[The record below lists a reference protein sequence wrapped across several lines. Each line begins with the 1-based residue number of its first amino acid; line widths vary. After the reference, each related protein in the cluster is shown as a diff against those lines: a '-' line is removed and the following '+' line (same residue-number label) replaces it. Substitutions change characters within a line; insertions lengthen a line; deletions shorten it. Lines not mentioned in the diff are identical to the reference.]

1 VSFDDLLSDLA
12 RTIAR
17 VPDSTAD
24 EAREAY
30 LRVCRQL
37 DENPAERQRIDDIA
51 DLLGAEETLYDQARA
66 AADRGDAAA
75 AIPLLRK
82 CAEAGTGEASWLLAQ
97 LLEETGDT
105 AEAVIW
111 YQHASDDGDD
121 RADAK
126 LAALRLLRSD
136 PLAGR
141 AGSPQEHL
149 PAAPDQAALPLYL
162 SRTSEMRTWADRAR
176 LTAAAGHADQ
186 SQAAGV
192 SGSDRGLLDWP
203 VLKAPHHGTA
213 HGEGLLDTGV
223 VPVVF
228 SCPDP
233 DGLASIEDVYRA
245 VSEARNGLAHGTSW
259 VSARSVVKLIK
270 MLRAEGPALAVECAL
285 PSLLVLWDDPG
296 GPSRTQAFKERA
308 LRWLSEDYSRP
319 CPVNLARLLYTE
331 GQTEARWAARE
342 PVVASVMLPPSEVPA
357 CSPGTTVAQ
366 ALELLVQ
373 SGTQALPVCEMTRVT
388 GIVTLADL
396 ARHISGH
403 QGVPSAT
410 ETIRALMR
418 PAAIVPPSTPLSA
431 IARAIADDGIIV
443 ISGSGDQP
451 DGYLTAESLL
461 TQAPPGAGA
470 RPASPGRSPLLIP
483 GTGAALLDRRPLT
496 TPKEAPTG
504 TWSSRR
510 YALDIAAR
518 RSRRQRAGPLGLG
531 GLQ

>member
-30 LRVCRQL
+30 LRACRQL

-82 CAEAGTGEASWLLAQ
+82 CAEVGTGEAAWLLAQ

-126 LAALRLLRSD
+126 LAALLLQSC

-141 AGSPQEHL
+141 AGSPQEHH
-149 PAAPDQAALPLYL
+149 PAALDQTASALYL
-162 SRTSEMRTWADRAR
+162 SHTSEMRTWVGRA
-176 LTAAAGHADQ
+176 LLPAAAGHADQ
-186 SQAAGV
+186 AQAADI
-192 SGSDRGLLDWP
+192 SGSDRGLLDWV

-228 SCPDP
+228 SCPDS
-233 DGLASIEDVYRA
+233 DHLASIDDVYRA
-245 VSEARNGLAHGTSW
+245 VSEARNGLAHHASW
-259 VSARSVVKLIK
+259 VSARSVMKLTK
-270 MLRAEGPALAVECAL
+270 TLRVGGPALAVEFAL

-296 GPSRTQAFKERA
+296 GPGRTRAVKEWA

-319 CPVNLARLLYTE
+319 CPVNLARLRLYTE

-366 ALELLVQ
+366 ALDLLVQ

-483 GTGAALLDRRPLT
+483 GTGAVLLDRRPLT
-496 TPKEAPTG
+496 TPKDRAV
-504 TWSSRR
+504 S
-510 YALDIAAR
+510 
-518 RSRRQRAGPLGLG
+518 RSRL
-531 GLQ
+531 

>member
-17 VPDSTAD
+17 VPDSTTA

-30 LRVCRQL
+30 LRACRQL
-37 DENPAERQRIDDIA
+37 DENPAERQRIHDIA
-51 DLLGAEETLYDQARA
+51 DLLEAEETLYVQARA

-82 CAEAGTGEASWLLAQ
+82 CAEAGTGEAAWLLAQ

-105 AEAVIW
+105 AEAMIW

-121 RADAK
+121 RADER
-126 LAALRLLRSD
+126 LTALRLLRSC
-136 PLAGR
+136 PLAHR
-141 AGSPQEHL
+141 AGSPREHQPAVPDQTASALLVSHTSELGTWSDRAPL
-149 PAAPDQAALPLYL
+149 PAATGYTDQA
-162 SRTSEMRTWADRAR
+162 
-176 LTAAAGHADQ
+176 
-186 SQAAGV
+186 QAADV
-192 SGSDRGLLDWP
+192 SGSYRGLLDWL

-213 HGEGLLDTGV
+213 PRVGLLDTGV

-228 SCPDP
+228 SCPDS
-233 DGLASIEDVYRA
+233 DHLASIADVYRA
-245 VSEARNGLAHGTSW
+245 ASEARNCLAHDTSW
-259 VSARSVVKLIK
+259 VKARLITKLIK
-270 MLRAEGPALAVECAL
+270 MLRAGEPALAAECIL

-296 GPSRTQAFKERA
+296 GPGKTRAAKEWA

-319 CPVNLARLLYTE
+319 CPENPARLRLYVE
-331 GQTEARWAARE
+331 GQTETRQAARE
-342 PVVASVMLPPSEVPA
+342 PVVANVMLPPSEVPA
-357 CSPGTTVAQ
+357 CSPDTTVAQ

-396 ARHISGH
+396 ARHISSH

-410 ETIRALMR
+410 ETVRALMR

-431 IARAIADDGIIV
+431 IAKAIADDGIIV
-443 ISGSGDQP
+443 VSGSGDQP

-461 TQAPPGAGA
+461 TQAPPGASA

-483 GTGAALLDRRPLT
+483 GTGAVLLDRRPLT
-496 TPKEAPTG
+496 AAAKKRT
-504 TWSSRR
+504 
-510 YALDIAAR
+510 AAR
-518 RSRRQRAGPLGLG
+518 SRP
-531 GLQ
+531 

>member
-1 VSFDDLLSDLA
+1 VTFDDLLRDLA
-12 RTIAR
+12 RTLAR
-17 VPDSTAD
+17 GLDSTAA

-30 LRVCRQL
+30 LRACRRL
-37 DENPAERQRIDDIA
+37 DENPAEQQRIDDIA
-51 DLLGAEETLYDQARA
+51 DLLEAEETLYAQARA
-66 AADRGDAAA
+66 AADRGDTAT

-82 CAEAGTGEASWLLAQ
+82 CAEAGTGEAAWLLAQ

-126 LAALRLLRSD
+126 LAALRLLRSG

-149 PAAPDQAALPLYL
+149 PAAPDQTALPLYL
-162 SRTSEMRTWADRAR
+162 SRTSEMRTWAGRA
-176 LTAAAGHADQ
+176 LLPAAAGHADQ
-186 SQAAGV
+186 AQAVGV
-192 SGSDRGLLDWP
+192 PGSDRGLLDWV

-245 VSEARNGLAHGTSW
+245 VSQARNGLAHGTSW

-270 MLRAEGPALAVECAL
+270 MLRAGGPALAVECAL

-296 GPSRTQAFKERA
+296 GPGRTRAVKEWA

-319 CPVNLARLLYTE
+319 CPANLARLRLYTE
-331 GQTEARWAARE
+331 GRTEARWAARE

-483 GTGAALLDRRPLT
+483 GTGAVLLDRRPLA
-496 TPKEAPTG
+496 TPKDRAV
-504 TWSSRR
+504 S
-510 YALDIAAR
+510 
-518 RSRRQRAGPLGLG
+518 RSRL
-531 GLQ
+531 